1 MRKLNIFIIF
11 IAFSI
16 STFALNVDRVEP
28 MNWWIGMKNPN
39 VQLLIHGNNVSQ
51 YQVSIKYPGVKVT
64 KVNKVENPNYLFVDL
79 TIDSKSV
86 KAGTFKIDLLQNGKT
101 EGSYIYELKNR
112 KPGSAGRQGF
122 TSADVVYLLMPDRF
136 ANGDPSNDNAD
147 SQPEKANRTIDY
159 GRHGGDIKGII
170 DHLDYIK
177 QLGATAIWSTP
188 LLENNF
194 DKYTYHGYAMS
205 DFYKIDPRYGSN
217 DDYARMVD
225 AAHQKGLKIIMDM
238 VSNHGGIGAWWMKD
252 LPMADWIHQWPT
264 FTRSNHKAIT
274 TKDIHVA
281 QCDLKL
287 DQEGWFDVTMP
298 DMNQNNPYFWTY
310 YIQNNIWWIEFAG
323 LDGIRMD
330 TYPYND
336 RNAMAKWA
344 KAIMDEYPKFNITG
358 ETWLHSS
365 EDIAFWQKD
374 AVNSLHYNSQLP
386 TPMDFVMND
395 ALAVCFNE
403 QGNGWN
409 EQGMSRLYNDISKD
423 YLYANPNNLF
433 IFAENHD
440 TQRYNNT
447 LKGDLA
453 KYKMAMSFLMTT
465 RGIPQIYYGTEIGMT
480 GDKNKGDGDIRRDFP
495 GGWAGDSINAFS
507 PQARTSFQNSYY
519 DFTAKLLNWRKNKEV
534 IHSGKLIHYV
544 PENDTYVYFRYNDKE
559 TVMVV
564 LNNNDSAQTLTTDRF
579 SEMMGNYTSGKEVI
593 SGATITDLKNLK
605 VPAKSALILELSK

>member
-1 MRKLNIFIIF
+1 MRKLYLFIIS

-28 MNWWIGMKNPN
+28 MFWWVGMKNPN
-39 VQLLIHGNNVSQ
+39 LQLLIHGNNVSQ
-51 YQVSIKYPGVKVT
+51 YQVSIKYPGVKIT
-64 KVNKVENPNYLFVDL
+64 KVNKVENPNYLFIDL
-79 TIDSKSV
+79 TIDSKSA
-86 KAGTFKIDLLQNGKT
+86 KAGKFTIDLQQNGKT
-101 EGSYIYELKNR
+101 EGTYTYELKNR
-112 KPGSAGRQGF
+112 KPGSAIRQGF
-122 TSADVVYLLMPDRF
+122 SSADVVYLLMPDRF
-136 ANGDPSNDNAD
+136 ANGDPSNDNVD

-159 GRHGGDIKGII
+159 GRHGGDIKGIT

-194 DKYTYHGYAMS
+194 DKYTYHGYAIS
-205 DFYKIDPRYGSN
+205 DFYQIDPRYGSN
-217 DDYARMVD
+217 DDYARLVD

-274 TKDIHVA
+274 TKDIHAA

-287 DQEGWFDVTMP
+287 DQEGWFDTTMP

-336 RNAMAKWA
+336 RDAMAKWA

-423 YLYANPNNLF
+423 YLFANPNNLL

-495 GGWAGDSINAFS
+495 GGWAGDSIDAFN
-507 PQARTSFQNSYY
+507 PQARTSIQNSYY

-544 PENDTYVYFRYNDKE
+544 PENDMYVYFRYNDKE
-559 TVMVV
+559 KVMVV
-564 LNNNDSAQTLTTDRF
+564 LNNNESAQTLKTDRF
-579 SEMMGNYTSGKEVI
+579 SEMMENYTSGKEVI
-593 SGATITDLKNLK
+593 SGKTYADLKSLD
-605 VPAKSALILELSK
+605 VPAKSAMIIELK